1 MASHQHELDLLSE
14 HLDNQRNRQQVAL
27 REKLAENKRRRAQA
41 LRRKQEMELTK
52 EMIEQK
58 KELDEIVTKEVR
70 FSLCLNEI
78 YMLNLHFYFRRYFNY
93 S

>member
-1 MASHQHELDLLSE
+1 MILFVHLQLMASHQHELDLLSE

-58 KELDEIVTKEVR
+58 KELDEIVTKEVG
-70 FSLCLNEI
+70 FAVCKLDVHAE
-78 YMLNLHFYFRRYFNY
+78 F
-93 S
+93 

>member
-58 KELDEIVTKEVR
+58 KELDEIVSKEVR
-70 FSLCLNEI
+70 FSLCLN
-78 YMLNLHFYFRRYFNY
+78 
-93 S
+93 

>member
-1 MASHQHELDLLSE
+1 MAAHQHELDLLAE

-27 REKLAENKRRRAQA
+27 REKLAENKRRRAQG

-58 KELDEIVTKEVR
+58 KELDEIVSKQVNLR
-70 FSLCLNEI
+70 SLL
-78 YMLNLHFYFRRYFNY
+78 Y
-93 S
+93 SRCM

>member
-58 KELDEIVTKEVR
+58 KELDEIVTKEVQ
-70 FSLCLNEI
+70 FALCENQI
-78 YMLNLHFYFRRYFNY
+78 YMVNFYFYLLQYFKC